1 MTPRKT
7 PKNRS
12 DVRIAYLC
20 DVSPLDTLPY
30 SGGNSRIYTALKGE
44 FPNID
49 IISQSWG
56 LAEPVHRLIYR
67 LSDALNLRTRW
78 RAHLILSGFIRRVVE
93 KQLAEGQYDALFC
106 AYSFQS
112 LFRVR
117 PPYPMTV
124 VYTADATPT
133 TYRQSVIGRSF
144 GSYMKLS
151 RRFDP
156 LILKAETQTFASADL
171 LLWPSRWLKN
181 RADSTY
187 GLDPEKSHVVPWGAN
202 IPAPDMDFPPPTL
215 SADAPVRLLFVGRD
229 WYAKG
234 GPLTAQTV
242 ATLRRQGVDAR
253 LTVVGCTPPD
263 TGLPDHALTVHPS
276 LNKAIP
282 KELAL
287 FQQQFQQ
294 AHFIMMPS
302 FESYGF
308 AFCEASAFG
317 LPSLCLNAGGVPVF
331 DCENGH
337 ALDLNAT
344 PSDYAAQIRS
354 YLANPNQ
361 YDTLRRTTRQ
371 VYEQKLNWPAWAK
384 TTADLIMEDIA
395 KRAE

>member
-1 MTPRKT
+1 MIPHQNIQNKT
-7 PKNRS
+7 
-12 DVRIAYLC
+12 DIRIAYLC
-20 DVSPLDTLPY
+20 DHSPLDTLPY
-30 SGGNSRIYTALKGE
+30 SGGNSRIYNALKDE

-78 RAHLILSGFIRRVVE
+78 RAHLILSGLIRRVVE
-93 KQLAEGQYDALFC
+93 KQLAKGQYDVLFC

-133 TYRQSVIGRSF
+133 TYKQSVIGRSF

-156 LILKAETQTFASADL
+156 LILKAETQTFTSTDL

-187 GLDPEKSHVVPWGAN
+187 GLDPTKSHVVSWGAN
-202 IPAPDMDFPPPTL
+202 VPAPDMDFPTPTL
-215 SADAPVRLLFVGRD
+215 NPDAPVHLLFVGRD

-242 ATLRRQGVDAR
+242 ATLRKQGVDAR
-253 LTVVGCTPPD
+253 LTVVGCIPPD
-263 TGLPDHALTVHPS
+263 IGLPDQALTVHPS

-282 KELAL
+282 EELEL
-287 FQQQFQQ
+287 FQRQFQK

-317 LPSLCLNAGGVPVF
+317 LPSLCFNAGGVPVF
-331 DCENGH
+331 DGENGH

-344 PSDYAAQIRS
+344 PDDYATLIRS
-354 YLANPNQ
+354 YL
-361 YDTLRRTTRQ
+361 DTPDRYAALRSTTRQ
-371 VYEQKLNWPAWAK
+371 VYEQKLNWSAWAK
-384 TTADLIMEDIA
+384 ATADLIMEDIA
-395 KRAE
+395 NRKG